1 MTDMLVRD
9 QEILQTAL
17 AEANGEEVSVSLSR
31 ETAELVAKLL
41 DARTHGRNFVLVGED
56 EEVSPADAAPLLG
69 MSRPQVRKLMDEGL
83 LEHRK
88 VGTHHR
94 VKVASIRQ
102 FIEAERAR
110 QGSALERLSALQD
123 RLGLTE

>member
-1 MTDMLVRD
+1 MTDTLVRD
-9 QEILQTAL
+9 QETLQAAL
-17 AEANGEEVSVSLSR
+17 AKSHGDEVLVSLSR

-41 DARTHGRNFVLVGED
+41 DASAHGKKVLLVGEAD
-56 EEVSPADAAPLLG
+56 EISPAEAAPLLG
-69 MSRPQVRKLMDEGL
+69 MSRPQVRKLMEQGL

-102 FIEAERAR
+102 FIEAERVR
-110 QGSALERLSALQD
+110 QGEALERFSALQD

>member
-1 MTDMLVRD
+1 MTDTLIRD
-9 QEILQTAL
+9 HQTLQAAL
-17 AEANGEEVSVSLSR
+17 AKANGEEVSVSLSR

-41 DARTHGRNFVLVGED
+41 DARNHGRNFILVGED
-56 EEVSPADAAPLLG
+56 DEVSPADAAPLLG

-94 VKVASIRQ
+94 VKVASIHQ
-102 FIEAERAR
+102 FIEVERAR
-110 QGSALERLSALQD
+110 QGTALERLSALQD